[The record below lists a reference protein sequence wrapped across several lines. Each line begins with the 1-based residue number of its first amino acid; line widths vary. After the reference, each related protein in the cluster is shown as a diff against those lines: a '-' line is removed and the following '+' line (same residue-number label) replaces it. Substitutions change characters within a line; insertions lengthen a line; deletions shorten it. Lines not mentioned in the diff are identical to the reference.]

1 MEKIFKPVAEAMSL
15 TAKIEGERRREKG
28 FTLIELLI
36 VIAIIAILASIA
48 SPQYMKYQRKA
59 KVSSY
64 AEPIARACLMDLAAY
79 CVENPGAKLSV
90 DSTIAKNCT
99 STATP
104 GGTVTVSDGGATP
117 ACDATGSLTGG
128 SIIAILENITDYTA
142 KCTVS
147 GGGFKCTV
155 E

>member
-1 MEKIFKPVAEAMSL
+1 MKALFL
-15 TAKIEGERRREKG
+15 RDQKG

-48 SPQYMKYQRKA
+48 IPQYMKYQKKA

-79 CVENPGAKLSV
+79 CIENPGTNLTV
-90 DSTIAKNCT
+90 DTTYGKNCVNNQV
-99 STATP
+99 TP
-104 GGTVTVSDGGATP
+104 GGSVTLNTGAAVS
-117 ACDATGSLTGG
+117 CDASGSLTAG
-128 SIIAILENITDYTA
+128 SVIGTLSNVTDYTA
-142 KCTVS
+142 KCSVQA
-147 GGGFKCTV
+147 GGFKCTV

>member
-1 MEKIFKPVAEAMSL
+1 MLNTVRSNN
-15 TAKIEGERRREKG
+15 KG

-48 SPQYMKYQRKA
+48 IPQYMKYQKKA

-79 CVENPGAKLSV
+79 CIENPPDTGTQNLNINP
-90 DSTIAKNCT
+90 TYGKNCENNVI
-99 STATP
+99 TP
-104 GGTVTVSDGGATP
+104 GGTVSLNATQQVS
-117 ACDATGSLTGG
+117 CDQTGSLTGG
-128 SIIAILENITDYTA
+128 SVIATLTNISDYTA
-142 KCTVS
+142 KCTVQA
-147 GGGFKCTV
+147 GGFKCTV